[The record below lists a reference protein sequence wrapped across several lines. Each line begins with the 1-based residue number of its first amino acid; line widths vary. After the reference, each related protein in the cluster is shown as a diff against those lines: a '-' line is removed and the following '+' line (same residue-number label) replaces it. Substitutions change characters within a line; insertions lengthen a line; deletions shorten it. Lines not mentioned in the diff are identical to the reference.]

1 MTTPISPAAR
11 VLGLAGLLPQAA
23 ALAAVLHGGPA
34 AWTALAA
41 AFGYAALIF
50 AFLGG
55 IWWGVALGVHDT
67 PRWAFGAAV
76 APSLIALVLWFPW
89 MVGWPWPGPQL
100 VWLGLLLA
108 LSPLVDRALGFAPPG
123 WLALRW
129 QLSLGLGG
137 LSAAIGL
144 LAP

>member
-1 MTTPISPAAR
+1 M
-11 VLGLAGLLPQAA
+11 LGLAGLLPQLA
-23 ALAAVLHGGPA
+23 ALMAVVHGGPA
-34 AWTALAA
+34 AWTALAV

-55 IWWGVALGVHDT
+55 IWWGVALGQPLV
-67 PRWAFGAAV
+67 PRWGYAV
-76 APSLIALVLWFPW
+76 GTLPSLIALALWFPW

-100 VWLGLLLA
+100 VWLGLMIA
-108 LSPLVDRALGFAPPG
+108 GSPLIDRALGFAPPG

-137 LSAAIGL
+137 LSVAIGV